1 MRNDTHRWSPPAPLS
16 RTADDVA
23 LTEITGLT
31 QHIVSGT
38 DVLAH
43 FADKLIGWPDVI
55 APDSYALSMRRDRV
69 LLVGQANLPIG
80 FAPDTGF
87 AVTDMSDAYTV
98 IDLTGPDAFALLRM
112 GAEIRLDQPS
122 RSVVR
127 QLFGCDVLLCCLAD
141 APGFRLHL
149 PRAHA
154 QSLTAHLCGTNRP

>member
-16 RTADDVA
+16 RTADGVA

-38 DVLAH
+38 DV
-43 FADKLIGWPDVI
+43 V
-55 APDSYALSMRRDRV
+55 V
-69 LLVGQANLPIG
+69 E
-80 FAPDTGF
+80 
-87 AVTDMSDAYTV
+87 
-98 IDLTGPDAFALLRM
+98 LTGPDAFARLRM
-112 GAEIRLDQPS
+112 GAEVRLDQPS

-141 APGFRLHL
+141 AQGFRLHL

-154 QSLTAHLCGTNRP
+154 QSLAAHLCGTDRP